1 MIKLECTDVCAIL
14 CVNMTRLSC
23 VLYKCDFITNALQR
37 ILSLYTVYIPL
48 YTAYIPFKRI
58 YRHHHHRND
67 RRHHHHCHEH
77 HHHHPSFIII
87 IIIIHQHHHRFSY
100 PPSYMT
106 LSLASL
112 STIPLW
118 WLCPES
124 VKWLYSA
131 GKGEQGREILEK
143 LAQQKGVK
151 LPDSIELD
159 LPKDE
164 PKTDGADEK
173 LLLEEKNGG
182 GGKVQRDRDQQ

>member
-1 MIKLECTDVCAIL
+1 
-14 CVNMTRLSC
+14 
-23 VLYKCDFITNALQR
+23 
-37 ILSLYTVYIPL
+37 
-48 YTAYIPFKRI
+48 
-58 YRHHHHRND
+58 
-67 RRHHHHCHEH
+67 
-77 HHHHPSFIII
+77 
-87 IIIIHQHHHRFSY
+87 
-100 PPSYMT
+100 MT

-182 GGKVQRDRDQQ
+182 GGKVAYNVTEINSRTHDTCVLFAAHYRVPDHRVAILYSFYVACRKFASLAFPGSKLFTIPLHSLF